1 MMKFN
6 TLFIAGLFCIC
17 CHTYSQTSNYFDR
30 EYVFETG
37 ISVGPMNSLTDL
49 GGRRGNGTRGLKDF
63 RLQNST
69 FSGGV
74 YGRVFYKNFGIRLE
88 ATLGR
93 VKGSDNDLESVKSTT
108 IDRYNRNLSFRSNI
122 FEINVMGE
130 LYPLTLFGSSG
141 PVYYARS
148 LSPYVLLGL
157 GFFHF
162 NPKAKLNSQWVNLEP
177 LHTEGEGFAEY
188 SYRNVY
194 PRSQVDI
201 PIGIGSRYQL
211 SKKLNLSLE
220 LVFRKLFTDYLD
232 DVSTTYIDPS
242 LFSKYLSGTDLA
254 NALALN
260 NRSRPDPNNVDRLS
274 FSEGDRRG
282 NTSRNDHYFSLNLK
296 VGYVFEYKKPNG
308 L

>member
-1 MMKFN
+1 
-6 TLFIAGLFCIC
+6 
-17 CHTYSQTSNYFDR
+17 
-30 EYVFETG
+30 
-37 ISVGPMNSLTDL
+37 MNSLTDL
-49 GGRRGNGTRGLKDF
+49 GGWRGNGTTGLKDF
-63 RLQNST
+63 RLQNTT

-88 ATLGR
+88 TGLGR
-93 VKGSDNDLESVKSTT
+93 VKGSDSDLESVKSTA
-108 IDRYNRNLSFRSNI
+108 IDRYNRNLSFKSNI
-122 FEINVMGE
+122 FEINVMCE
-130 LYPLTLFGSSG
+130 LYPLALFGSSG
-141 PVYYARS
+141 PVYHPQV

-162 NPKAKLNSQWVNLEP
+162 NPKAKLNSQWVNLRP
-177 LHTEGEGFAEY
+177 LHTEGEGFGEY
-188 SYRNVY
+188 PDRNVY

-211 SKKLNLSLE
+211 SEDFNISLE
-220 LVFRKLFTDYLD
+220 FEFRKLFTDYLD

-260 NRSRPDPNNVDRLS
+260 NRSRPNPNNVDRTS
-274 FSEGDRRG
+274 FSPGDRRG
-282 NTSRNDHYFSLNLK
+282 NSRRNDHYFTLNLK
-296 VGYVFEYKKPNG
+296 VGYVFDYNKPNR